1 MPIKMDG
8 RRSFFHLKTQT
19 IMPSFHGN
27 DKRNDK
33 PHHLYEIKDKQEND
47 TFKFGISCDPIN
59 KEKDG
64 LSDSR
69 PSGLGEFDS

>member
-1 MPIKMDG
+1 
-8 RRSFFHLKTQT
+8 
-19 IMPSFHGN
+19 MPSFHGN

>member
-1 MPIKMDG
+1 
-8 RRSFFHLKTQT
+8 
-19 IMPSFHGN
+19 MPSFHGN

-69 PSGLGEFDS
+69 PSGLGEFDSWMDSVFWRYFTQKHQWK